1 MCIHRKYI
9 YLSTFVYLM
18 VPLCLFLLSW
28 LHVYYGAFCAAVLL
42 FCMCKVFRSIQKT
55 AAASSLCIG
64 RYHIFPF
71 CLFYCFFYLRG
82 MVDLLA
88 PTGWI
93 LHGGMRFIMIWSPIH
108 GRSFIDILTRCLLI
122 TWHTGFRRQE
132 YPGCAGWVYGEVMS
146 FYLYGPIWA
155 WG

>member
-28 LHVYYGAFCAAVLL
+28 LHVYYGAFALPFYYFACVRFSGVYRKRQLL
-42 FCMCKVFRSIQKT
+42 PLYVSGDIIF
-55 AAASSLCIG
+55 
-64 RYHIFPF
+64 FPF